1 VLAQISRLRVSWLR
15 QAAFFYPIRP
25 VPRCAV
31 LVAGFR
37 SRAPVRVF
45 SDGWS
50 EDAARFEPQAIA
62 ATLAQLEALAG
73 VVRLSHAVIVFR
85 REFEPRVNDA
95 ERDCLW
101 NAFRV
106 PVFEQMIAA
115 DCTLLAAE
123 CEAHDGLH
131 IESSKLAIG
140 DRDIDRSVCACGRA
154 TPRLIGSGRMEA
166 LRRVAT
172 NTR

>member
-1 VLAQISRLRVSWLR
+1 VLAQISRLRK
-15 QAAFFYPIRP
+15 AALIYPIRP

-37 SRAPVRVF
+37 SRFPVRVF
-45 SDGWS
+45 SSGWN
-50 EDAARFEPQAIA
+50 EDAAKFAPQAVA
-62 ATLAQLEALAG
+62 ATLPQLDALAG
-73 VVRLSHAVIVFR
+73 VVHLSHAVIVFR

-95 ERDCLW
+95 ERDRLW
-101 NAFRV
+101 RAFRV
-106 PVFEQMIAA
+106 PVFEQMIGA

-140 DRDIDRSVCACGRA
+140 DHEIDRSICACGRA
-154 TPRLIGSGRMEA
+154 TPRLRGVEA
-166 LRRVAT
+166 VRQVAAYA
-172 NTR
+172 R